1 MPPLKRELRSWA
13 AQVCKPM
20 KLTGMTQ
27 NTLIPNTMTY
37 TKISYFTCAVGG
49 GGLCLSLSLNS
60 KETRR
65 LPVASCHEL
74 GGGGQLACLRAALLA
89 TLMPN
94 ASCKRRRFVAILTPV
109 IDAITRLWLRA
120 RIRAYHSM
128 CIISSDGHN
137 SPAKGRASHTPVSEM
152 RHRAWYLAH
161 CQTREVA
168 ELAFGWSLPDSTART
183 NHQGPPVARK

>member
-1 MPPLKRELRSWA
+1 MGCTSLQAHETDRHDTEHPHPKHNDLH
-13 AQVCKPM
+13 
-20 KLTGMTQ
+20 Q
-27 NTLIPNTMTY
+27 NLVFY
-37 TKISYFTCAVGG
+37 LCCWGG
-49 GGLCLSLSLNS
+49 RGLCLSLSLNS

-74 GGGGQLACLRAALLA
+74 GGGQPTCLRAALLA

-109 IDAITRLWLRA
+109 IDAITWLWLRA